1 MAEFVKD
8 LMRHGAITCTVD
20 TPVKEIAQIMVVNRI
35 RCVVITDEH
44 GAVVGIISGRSIL
57 KAWGKDLDKT
67 TAKDILLPYTV
78 TTTPDTPLAEA
89 VKIMQKRRIQH
100 LVIVSEKPP
109 HQRVVG
115 ILAAV
120 DLVKYMGRG

>member
-1 MAEFVKD
+1 MAEFVRD
-8 LMRHGAITCTVD
+8 LMRHGAITCTLD
-20 TPVKEIAQIMVVNRI
+20 TSIKEIAQIMVVNRI

-44 GAVVGIISGRSIL
+44 GAVAGIISGRSIL

-67 TAKDILLPYTV
+67 TARDILLPYTV

-89 VKIMQKRRIQH
+89 VKVMQKRRIQH

-120 DLVKYMGRG
+120 DLVKYMGKS